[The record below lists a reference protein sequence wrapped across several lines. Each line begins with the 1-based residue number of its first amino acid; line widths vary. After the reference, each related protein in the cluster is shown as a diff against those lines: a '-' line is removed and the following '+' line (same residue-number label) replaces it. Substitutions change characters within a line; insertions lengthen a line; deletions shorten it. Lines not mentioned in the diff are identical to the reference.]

1 MKTNFEKAS
10 DGMDYFDMGFLEELT
25 TDKRFYVQAFMDYIV
40 ELETHKVKTIDR
52 IKKMKQI
59 MNVDIEVFEEGNYSP
74 YELVARIK
82 RQLSN
87 EFTYNIYDEEI
98 YDNSI
103 N

>member
-1 MKTNFEKAS
+1 MKTNFEKANE
-10 DGMDYFDMGFLEELT
+10 GMQYFDMGFLEELT
-25 TDKRFYVQAFMDYIV
+25 TDKKYYVQAFMDYIV

-59 MNVDIEVFEEGNYSP
+59 MNVDIEVFEEGGYSP
-74 YELVARIK
+74 YELIERMK

-87 EFTYNIYDEEI
+87 EFTYNIYDEEV

>member
-1 MKTNFEKAS
+1 
-10 DGMDYFDMGFLEELT
+10 
-25 TDKRFYVQAFMDYIV
+25 
-40 ELETHKVKTIDR
+40 
-52 IKKMKQI
+52 